1 MDFKKLSV
9 PELAKLLSP
18 SSEAFL
24 ELKDREVLRTR
35 NIVGELGEY
44 YAVDF
49 YTNEPKLP
57 NLSVVDPGVQ
67 NVDALS
73 RDGKIYSIKTISSRR
88 GTTGSF
94 WDPDS
99 IRRNEEKFHY
109 LLIVIL
115 DDAYALDMILELT
128 WDDFFKHK
136 KFNRRMNNFNIS
148 VTNRLIDSVKVVY
161 RLPHRAQDQ

>member
-1 MDFKKLSV
+1 M
-9 PELAKLLSP
+9 
-18 SSEAFL
+18 
-24 ELKDREVLRTR
+24 
-35 NIVGELGEY
+35 GELGEY

-115 DDAYALDMILELT
+115 DDAYVILLFHFNFLCVVFIFNFYFHFYFRFYFPFSICISAAGNLFSAAGH
-128 WDDFFKHK
+128 FF
-136 KFNRRMNNFNIS
+136 
-148 VTNRLIDSVKVVY
+148 
-161 RLPHRAQDQ
+161 